1 MAIISAYMVPH
12 PPMIVPAVGRGSES
26 SIEETTRAYIEV
38 AKDIAEVKPD
48 TIIVTDPHTIMYAD
62 YNHISPG
69 DRAEGDLSSFGAPNI
84 KFKEQYDKELVE
96 LIEKKAE
103 KEEVFAG
110 TLGER
115 DPKLD
120 HGIMVPLYF
129 IRQYYKGGKIVRV
142 GLSGLHYYD
151 HYKLGMII
159 SDAVTSLGRRAVA
172 VASGDLSHKLKDD
185 GPYGFDENGPKY
197 DEKIMDVFR
206 RGALGELLEFDESFC
221 DKAAECGHKSF
232 VIMAGMLDGLSVET
246 RVLSHQDVTG
256 VGYGI
261 CMLQP
266 QGTDDSRHFLDAD
279 LNKIK
284 NELNDNYKKKDPYV
298 NLARAAIY
306 EYVQNGKE
314 LEVPDNLP
322 DEMISKR
329 GGTFVSVHKFGDLR
343 GCIGTIAATRKN
355 LAKEIIGNA
364 ISAVSND
371 NRFSPVTKNEL
382 DYLDISVDVLSE
394 AEDIDDMSMLD
405 VKKYGVIVTSGSK
418 RGLLLPDLE
427 GVDSVE
433 EQVRIARNKA
443 GIGSNEKI
451 TLKRFEVIRH

>member
-1 MAIISAYMVPH
+1 
-12 PPMIVPAVGRGSES
+12 
-26 SIEETTRAYIEV
+26 
-38 AKDIAEVKPD
+38 
-48 TIIVTDPHTIMYAD
+48 
-62 YNHISPG
+62 
-69 DRAEGDLSSFGAPNI
+69 
-84 KFKEQYDKELVE
+84 
-96 LIEKKAE
+96 
-103 KEEVFAG
+103 
-110 TLGER
+110 
-115 DPKLD
+115 
-120 HGIMVPLYF
+120 
-129 IRQYYKGGKIVRV
+129 
-142 GLSGLHYYD
+142 
-151 HYKLGMII
+151 
-159 SDAVTSLGRRAVA
+159 
-172 VASGDLSHKLKDD
+172 
-185 GPYGFDENGPKY
+185 
-197 DEKIMDVFR
+197 
-206 RGALGELLEFDESFC
+206 
-221 DKAAECGHKSF
+221 
-232 VIMAGMLDGLSVET
+232 MAGMLDGLSVET

-405 VKKYGVIVTSGSK
+405 VKKYGVIVTSGKQK
-418 RGLLLPDLE
+418 RPPF
-427 GVDSVE
+427 
-433 EQVRIARNKA
+433 A
-443 GIGSNEKI
+443 GPGRS
-451 TLKRFEVIRH
+451 

>member
-84 KFKEQYDKELVE
+84 KFKEQYDKELVD

-221 DKAAECGHKSF
+221 D
-232 VIMAGMLDGLSVET
+232 
-246 RVLSHQDVTG
+246 
-256 VGYGI
+256 
-261 CMLQP
+261 
-266 QGTDDSRHFLDAD
+266 
-279 LNKIK
+279 
-284 NELNDNYKKKDPYV
+284 
-298 NLARAAIY
+298 
-306 EYVQNGKE
+306 
-314 LEVPDNLP
+314 
-322 DEMISKR
+322 
-329 GGTFVSVHKFGDLR
+329 
-343 GCIGTIAATRKN
+343 
-355 LAKEIIGNA
+355 
-364 ISAVSND
+364 
-371 NRFSPVTKNEL
+371 
-382 DYLDISVDVLSE
+382 
-394 AEDIDDMSMLD
+394 
-405 VKKYGVIVTSGSK
+405 
-418 RGLLLPDLE
+418 
-427 GVDSVE
+427 
-433 EQVRIARNKA
+433 
-443 GIGSNEKI
+443 
-451 TLKRFEVIRH
+451 